1 MSSNTTP
8 IAITINASFEV
19 MGRVQGVFFRKYTKK
34 YADGLGLVGWVRN
47 TSSGSVVGIAQG
59 SKEDITKFK
68 TWICTKGSPKSVIT
82 QCKVDTKAIDNVQFN
97 SFEIK
102 S

>member
-19 MGRVQGVFFRKYTKK
+19 MGRVQGKYSAIPLRVFFRKYTKK

-82 QCKVDTKAIDNVQFN
+82 QCKLPSLANK
-97 SFEIK
+97 K
-102 S
+102 